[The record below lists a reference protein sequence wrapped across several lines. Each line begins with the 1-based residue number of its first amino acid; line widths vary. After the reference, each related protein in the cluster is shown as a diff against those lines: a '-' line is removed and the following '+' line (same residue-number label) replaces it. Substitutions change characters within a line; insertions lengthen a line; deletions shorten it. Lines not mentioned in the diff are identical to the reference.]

1 MRRVNP
7 HVRLFHSKHG
17 TADMAITVGL
27 IAGVAFGFEFAED
40 EEGPFFVLDIG
51 IVRILVMY

>member
-1 MRRVNP
+1 M
-7 HVRLFHSKHG
+7 S
-17 TADMAITVGL
+17 ITVGL

-51 IVRILVMY
+51 VVRIIVMY